1 MKGVKNIES
10 KRGALAER
18 QALRW
23 GIFSALISAA
33 IAGAWFLGNGVSAVP
48 ITGDLSIAR
57 ASVYLGVVACV
68 MLFVYYYRA
77 GERWMNQNAK
87 QPLPKKWVF
96 WRDSLTLAFAYGLVV
111 LATMALAAFVFSNA
125 FIGLEL
131 DPYSS
136 ALLVGVAV
144 GVSAYVVTNLAFTV
158 SVNRILAVLGI
169 VLVGGVLFA
178 MVTNGQA
185 DWWQVHFS
193 YLGMAQSE
201 AAKAFNF
208 TLIFS
213 GLVMLSLTENLFNAL
228 APAFEGGESKMRF
241 NVIKGAFVFIAI
253 ALACVGIFPF
263 VEGSI
268 KATLHNA
275 SAYGMVLGFLF
286 LISTLRWTSP
296 RLSPEF
302 FILSYIMGGSLI
314 VCFILFNFV
323 GYLNLTAFEL
333 LSFGISFTWLMLYLR
348 NLSQLS
354 ERGK

>member
-1 MKGVKNIES
+1 MARVKDITGL
-10 KRGALAER
+10 RVRVAEQ

-23 GIFSALISAA
+23 GIMSALVAAA
-33 IAGAWFLGNGVSAVP
+33 IAVAWYLGNGAGLIA
-48 ITGDLSIAR
+48 ITGSLSITRLA
-57 ASVYLGVVACV
+57 VYLGGLAS
-68 MLFVYYYRA
+68 LIFFSYFYRV
-77 GERWMNQNAK
+77 GERWMQQNAK
-87 QPLPKKWVF
+87 QPLPKRWVF
-96 WRDSLTLAFAYGLVV
+96 WRDTITLAFAYTLV
-111 LATMALAAFVFSNA
+111 AAASMALAAFVFSQA

-136 ALLVGVAV
+136 ALIVGVVV
-144 GVSAYVVTNLAFTV
+144 GCVSYVIINLAYTV

-178 MVTNGQA
+178 MITNGQT

-201 AAKAFNF
+201 AARAFNL

-213 GLVMLSLTENLFNAL
+213 GLVMLALTENLFNAL
-228 APAFEGGESKMRF
+228 APAFEGQDSGMRL
-241 NVIKGAFVFIAI
+241 NVIKSAFVFIAI

-263 VEGSI
+263 QEDTI
-268 KATLHNA
+268 YATLHNV

-286 LISTLRWTSP
+286 LITTLRWTSP

-302 FILSYIMGGSLI
+302 FILSYIMGGALV
-314 VCFILFNFV
+314 VCYVLFAHI

-333 LSFGISFTWLMLYLR
+333 LSFGISFAWLMLYLK
-348 NLSQLS
+348 NLSQLI
-354 ERGK
+354 EKR